1 MSCIKQT
8 APKST
13 GGECSVRCA
22 VVFDNLTGKEPR
34 KRVNS
39 MTAIKH
45 GSEGVKKPHR
55 FPPGTVALRQIR
67 HYQKTTNLC
76 SSERCQVA
84 QDYKV
89 DLRFQSAAVLAL
101 QEAAENVKLFEDT
114 NLAALHGKHV
124 TIQPKD
130 MVLALRIRGDRL

>member
-1 MSCIKQT
+1 MLCIKQT

-22 VVFDNLTGKEPR
+22 VVFEDDKSLLIR
-34 KRVNS
+34 KVPFQRLVR
-39 MTAIKH
+39 
-45 GSEGVKKPHR
+45 E
-55 FPPGTVALRQIR
+55 
-67 HYQKTTNLC
+67 
-76 SSERCQVA
+76 VA

-101 QEAAENVKLFEDT
+101 QEAAETFLVKLFEDT